1 MLLVTCVS
9 IFVMGKVNINQDVTK
24 YLLSN
29 SQMKKSI
36 DILEKELPDVKN
48 MSTIWVIVDDLD
60 NNKKIDVYN
69 K

>member
-9 IFVMGKVNINQDVTK
+9 IFVIGKVNINQDVTK

>member
-9 IFVMGKVNINQDVTK
+9 IFVMGKVNINKDVTK

>member
-9 IFVMGKVNINQDVTK
+9 IFVMGKVNINQAVTK